1 MEQIVLAGASF
12 IFGLEEIREA
22 FLSIGIEVL
31 FAEVP
36 YMLKYQKIPEK
47 EKIEFTEKI
56 SENKIVVP
64 LSEYWIS
71 ECIKSNNCRIS
82 KNALLASRSK
92 KKLYSLLSNF
102 KVPKI
107 FQGYWCFVSLKLNL
121 GCLVSPKIFGRPF
134 RFLDFSVH
142 KFYQNMQ
149 NLNFLT

>member
-1 MEQIVLAGASF
+1 MPVKGLHCNGANSF
-12 IFGLEEIREA
+12 SRCFFCFWLGRNKRGI
-22 FLSIGIEVL
+22 LSIGIESS

-36 YMLKYQKIPEK
+36 YMLKYQKISEK

-92 KKLYSLLSNF
+92 KNF
-102 KVPKI
+102 IV
-107 FQGYWCFVSLKLNL
+107 C
-121 GCLVSPKIFGRPF
+121 
-134 RFLDFSVH
+134 
-142 KFYQNMQ
+142 
-149 NLNFLT
+149 

>member
-12 IFGLEEIREA
+12 VFGLDKIREA
-22 FLSIGIEVL
+22 FLSIGIESS

-36 YMLKYQKIPEK
+36 YMLKYQKISEK

-92 KKLYSLLSNF
+92 KKLYSLLSIF
-102 KVPKI
+102 KVPKNFDSI
-107 FQGYWCFVSLKLNL
+107 QQAKNFVNQTGKSIIVKPEATEKV
-121 GCLVSPKIFGRPF
+121 C
-134 RFLDFSVH
+134 
-142 KFYQNMQ
+142 
-149 NLNFLT
+149 